1 MVSFYHGA
9 ITDRSWS
16 VLLELSRQIPFVL
29 IGGWAAWVYT
39 QGDKSHDVDIVVDYA
54 TLGVLRQR
62 YVVNKNDRLAKYE
75 IPGDGFDVDIYVEHW
90 SHTLAVA
97 PEVILAS
104 AVERGG
110 FRVPPAETLLAL
122 KLLAWQARSTS
133 VKGEKDLHDV
143 RGLIPLCDVDEW
155 RRVMRESVLPRHRS
169 TVREG
174 LVLALA
180 RLTAKERRPWE
191 RWLTEARQAGD

>member
-1 MVSFYHGA
+1 
-9 ITDRSWS
+9 
-16 VLLELSRQIPFVL
+16 
-29 IGGWAAWVYT
+29 
-39 QGDKSHDVDIVVDYA
+39 
-54 TLGVLRQR
+54 
-62 YVVNKNDRLAKYE
+62 
-75 IPGDGFDVDIYVEHW
+75 
-90 SHTLAVA
+90 
-97 PEVILAS
+97 
-104 AVERGG
+104 
-110 FRVPPAETLLAL
+110 VPPAETLLAL